1 MWTADI
7 KLRSVLD
14 FSKPDITKL
23 LEMIQSN
30 FENYVRSFV
39 SNPSGKQLHQ
49 NKE

>member
-7 KLRSVLD
+7 KLRNILD

-23 LEMIQSN
+23 LEMVHSN

-39 SNPSGKQLHQ
+39 SNPSGKQLPRD
-49 NKE
+49 EG